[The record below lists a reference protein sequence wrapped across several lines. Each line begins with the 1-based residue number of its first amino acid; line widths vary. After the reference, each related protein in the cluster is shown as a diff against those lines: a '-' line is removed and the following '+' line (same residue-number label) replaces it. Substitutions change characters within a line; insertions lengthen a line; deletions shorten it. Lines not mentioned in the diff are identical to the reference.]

1 MDENHRG
8 KIKKAPAPEVVK
20 YLINPAIKTDLER
33 SYQTILDIN
42 KAHVLMLAEEGIIS
56 TDVAK
61 KILECTQEI
70 SAMEGHPT
78 FEINPNVEDLYFNLE
93 KYLLEQTG
101 AEIGGQQ
108 HTARSRNDLFATE
121 ARMDIRGFYLRLCGM
136 FNELRQ
142 NLINLGKANVDAVMS
157 GYTHLQPSEPITFGH
172 YCAGVLNALER
183 DYERIQNAWKALNIC
198 PLGGGSMGSTTFMI
212 NRNRT
217 SALLGFDEPMQNSID
232 CTASRDYCLEIIG
245 TMSVA
250 SCTLSRFAY
259 DLYMWSTPEYGY
271 VEVDDSVAG
280 CSSIMP
286 QKKNALT
293 LECCKGKAAHME
305 AFFVSVFSSLKN
317 IPFTHCRDSS
327 TEAMRFVWTALQEF
341 EADLALLNVTIKTL
355 TLKKERMLQAA
366 VQNYCTVTELANYL
380 VRHDGIS
387 FRSAHGVVAM
397 LVGYMQEHNKLA
409 NEITVDD
416 INPICELLLGK
427 KTSLTDDLIR
437 EALDPTRNA
446 MSKKTIGGSNSEEVT
461 RQLNRLQTNLD
472 RDNLTLESRVGQV
485 KGAKEELE
493 RKVAEAIA

>member
-1 MDENHRG
+1 MDEKHRG
-8 KIKKAPAPEVVK
+8 KIKKKPASEVVK

-42 KAHVLMLAEEGIIS
+42 KAHVLMLAEEGIIKAE
-56 TDVAK
+56 VAK
-61 KILECTQEI
+61 QILKCTQEI
-70 SAMEGHPT
+70 AAMQENPQ

-93 KYLLEQTG
+93 RYLLEQTG

-121 ARMDIRGFYLRLCGM
+121 QRMDIRRYYLKLCEL

-142 NLINLGKANVDAVMS
+142 SIINLAKENTDAVMS
-157 GYTHLQPSEPITFGH
+157 GYTHLQPSEPITFAH
-172 YCAGVLNALER
+172 YCSGVLNAIER
-183 DYERIQNAWKALNIC
+183 DYERVQNAWKALNIC

-212 NRNRT
+212 NRART

-250 SCTLSRFAY
+250 SCTLSRFAH
-259 DLYMWSTPEYGY
+259 DLYIWSTPEYGY

-305 AFFVSVFSSLKN
+305 AFFVSVFGALKN

-341 EADLALLNVTIKTL
+341 EADLALLNVTVNTL
-355 TLKKERMLQAA
+355 SLKKERMLQASIG
-366 VQNYCTVTELANYL
+366 NYCTVTELANYL

-387 FRSAHGVVAM
+387 FRSAHNVVAM
-397 LVGYMQEHNKLA
+397 LVGYMQEHGKLA
-409 NEITVDD
+409 NEITLDD
-416 INPICELLLGK
+416 LNPICEIILNK
-427 KTSLTDDLIR
+427 KTTLTNELIQ
-437 EALDPTRNA
+437 EALDPARNA
-446 MSKKTIGGSNSEEVT
+446 QSKKTLGGSNTQEVL
-461 RQLNRLQTNLD
+461 RQLDRLQAHLD
-472 RDNLTLESRVGQV
+472 KDKALLSQRNAQV
-485 KGAKEELE
+485 AGAKEELE
-493 RKVAEAIA
+493 RTVSEVIG

>member
-1 MDENHRG
+1 
-8 KIKKAPAPEVVK
+8 
-20 YLINPAIKTDLER
+20 
-33 SYQTILDIN
+33 
-42 KAHVLMLAEEGIIS
+42 
-56 TDVAK
+56 
-61 KILECTQEI
+61 
-70 SAMEGHPT
+70 
-78 FEINPNVEDLYFNLE
+78 
-93 KYLLEQTG
+93 
-101 AEIGGQQ
+101 
-108 HTARSRNDLFATE
+108 
-121 ARMDIRGFYLRLCGM
+121 
-136 FNELRQ
+136 
-142 NLINLGKANVDAVMS
+142 
-157 GYTHLQPSEPITFGH
+157 
-172 YCAGVLNALER
+172 
-183 DYERIQNAWKALNIC
+183 
-198 PLGGGSMGSTTFMI
+198 
-212 NRNRT
+212 
-217 SALLGFDEPMQNSID
+217 
-232 CTASRDYCLEIIG
+232 
-245 TMSVA
+245 
-250 SCTLSRFAY
+250 
-259 DLYMWSTPEYGY
+259 
-271 VEVDDSVAG
+271 
-280 CSSIMP
+280 MP